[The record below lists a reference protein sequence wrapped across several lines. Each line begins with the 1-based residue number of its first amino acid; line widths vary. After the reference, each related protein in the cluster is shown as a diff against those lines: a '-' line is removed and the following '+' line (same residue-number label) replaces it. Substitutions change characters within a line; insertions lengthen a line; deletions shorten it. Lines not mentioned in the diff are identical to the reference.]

1 MQMDTYFPKIGI
13 SLKAFLGNIIATVC
27 VVVWYTYA
35 YALLESI
42 VETVVPSYFDDVFIC
57 ITTFETIITIILGS
71 LIVGKVI
78 KRKSLLLGSALAGAI
93 ASLMLAAP
101 LRTPGILILT
111 FLFSIS
117 LGISLPAVISIFK
130 EITREENR
138 GRLGSI
144 MMLSIAI
151 GIMGLRFLMSN
162 DMFLNSLIL
171 TSLRFF
177 EVVGVLL
184 LGEVLEGKRGKSP
197 SFSSILGSRSVLLYF
212 FPWVMF
218 SLVNYLGWPVIA
230 KIHGSDFVSFLVFVG
245 NIVTGVSALLAGFV
259 ADIVGRKRTLIFGFI
274 IFGLGYALLGIFPF
288 NAYVWQFYAF
298 VDGFAWG
305 IFYVLFFFTIWGDLA
320 HEKSSEKFYAIGIIP
335 YILSDFLRETFGPL
349 ITEMVSEYAIFSFAA
364 FFLFL
369 AVVPLMFAP
378 ETLPEKALRE
388 RELRSYIEKAK
399 RVREKFTKG

>member
-1 MQMDTYFPKIGI
+1 
-13 SLKAFLGNIIATVC
+13 
-27 VVVWYTYA
+27 
-35 YALLESI
+35 
-42 VETVVPSYFDDVFIC
+42 
-57 ITTFETIITIILGS
+57 
-71 LIVGKVI
+71 
-78 KRKSLLLGSALAGAI
+78 
-93 ASLMLAAP
+93 
-101 LRTPGILILT
+101 
-111 FLFSIS
+111 
-117 LGISLPAVISIFK
+117 
-130 EITREENR
+130 
-138 GRLGSI
+138 
-144 MMLSIAI
+144 
-151 GIMGLRFLMSN
+151 
-162 DMFLNSLIL
+162 MFLNSLIL
-171 TSLRFF
+171 TSLRSF

-184 LGEVLEGKRGKSP
+184 LGGVLEGKRGESP

-230 KIHGSDFVSFLVFVG
+230 KIHNSDFVSFLVFVG
-245 NIVTGVSALLAGFV
+245 NIVAGVSALLAGFV
-259 ADIVGRKRTLIFGFI
+259 ADAVGRKRILIFGFI

-298 VDGFAWG
+298 VDGVAWG
-305 IFYVLFFFTIWGDLA
+305 IFYVLFLFTIWGDLA
-320 HEKSSEKFYAIGIIP
+320 HEKSSEKFYAVGVIP
-335 YILSDFLRETFGPL
+335 YLLSDFLRETFGPL

>member
-101 LRTPGILILT
+101 LKTPGILILT

-184 LGEVLEGKRGKSP
+184 LGEVLEGKRGESP

-230 KIHGSDFVSFLVFVG
+230 KIHGLDFVSFLVFVG

-378 ETLPEKALRE
+378 ETLPEKTLRE

>member
-1 MQMDTYFPKIGI
+1 MDTYFPKIGV
-13 SLKAFLGNIIATVC
+13 SPKTFLGNIIATVC

-35 YALLESI
+35 YALLKSI
-42 VETVVPSYFDDVFIC
+42 VETVAPSHFNDVFIC
-57 ITTFETIITIILGS
+57 IATFETITTIILGS

-78 KRKSLLLGSALAGAI
+78 KRKNLLLGSALVGAI
-93 ASLMLAAP
+93 ASFMLAAP

-111 FLFSIS
+111 FLFSMS

-130 EITREENR
+130 EITCNENR

-144 MMLSIAI
+144 MMLSII
-151 GIMGLRFLMSN
+151 VGITGLRFLRSN

-171 TSLRFF
+171 TSLRSF

-184 LGEVLEGKRGKSP
+184 LGGVLEGKRGESP

-230 KIHGSDFVSFLVFVG
+230 KIHNSDFVSFLVFVG
-245 NIVTGVSALLAGFV
+245 NIVAGVSALLAGFV
-259 ADIVGRKRTLIFGFI
+259 ADAVGRKRILIFGFI

-298 VDGFAWG
+298 VDGVAWG
-305 IFYVLFFFTIWGDLA
+305 IFYVLFLFTIWGDLA
-320 HEKSSEKFYAIGIIP
+320 HEKSSEKFYAVGVIP
-335 YILSDFLRETFGPL
+335 YLLSDFLRETFGPL

-378 ETLPEKALRE
+378 ETLPEKTLRE